1 MKVEFL
7 KDENGNIWFFFAS
20 NIQVRSSKARQNPLY
35 DVRAAMGQKA
45 NQQKEQLIK
54 EIQVYENEQAA

>member
-1 MKVEFL
+1 MQMKVEFL

-45 NQQKEQLIK
+45 NQQKE
-54 EIQVYENEQAA
+54 